1 MKSLSLIVCL
11 ILTVGYLTSVT
22 AVTDAELEAL
32 EKQIEQQEVEENQ
45 KAEAEAK
52 RKAVLEKQRL
62 EKAKRVAEEKRKA
75 EAQRQEEA
83 KRVAEEKRK
92 EEEAQKQ
99 EEELKILAEQKRIE
113 EEKRKAAEARLAEL
127 ERQRQEE
134 AKKRAEE
141 EKKEKYNLLL
151 SKGRDLALITEGAK
165 LSTPV
170 GDTPQGTK
178 DAAID
183 GITNNYGIFDGYS
196 HSQWNIPG
204 SYIFVTLKE
213 VSFVNKLRF
222 LLWDRDNRYYQ
233 YRLEVSRDQQD
244 WEVISDKSSGKWR
257 SWQEF
262 VFEPKEIKY
271 IKIVGLYNSNKIFFS
286 DNVWFHVV
294 ELEAFGLPLSEMK

>member
-1 MKSLSLIVCL
+1 MKSKTPLILLSSLILMVVHL
-11 ILTVGYLTSVT
+11 SPVQ

-32 EKQIEQQEVEENQ
+32 GKQIEQLETEEKQ
-45 KAEAEAK
+45 QAEAEAK
-52 RKAVLEKQRL
+52 RR
-62 EKAKRVAEEKRKA
+62 EENKRKA
-75 EAQRQEEA
+75 ETEA
-83 KRVAEEKRK
+83 KKKRLADEEMKQRKAEQEKRRL
-92 EEEAQKQ
+92 EEEQ
-99 EEELKILAEQKRIE
+99 KILAEQKRLE
-113 EEKRKAAEARLAEL
+113 EEKRKADEARLAEL
-127 ERQRQEE
+127 EQQRKEEE
-134 AKKRAEE
+134 AKKRSEE

-165 LSTPV
+165 LSPPV

-183 GITNNYGIFDGYS
+183 GITNNYGIFQGYS

-213 VSFVNKLRF
+213 VSLVNKLRF
-222 LLWDRDNRYYQ
+222 LLWDGDNRYYQ

-244 WEVISDKSSGKWR
+244 WEVISDKSSGEWR

-271 IKIVGLYNSNKIFFS
+271 IKIVGLYNSNKILFS

-294 ELEAFGLPLSEMK
+294 ELETFGLPLSEMK